1 MSVLSVELLFTQ
13 RGGQDTLD
21 KHRTYTSRYEV
32 ITDDPHDGVQI
43 VGNAPGVPPLG
54 SSYPTDAVAVV
65 VGLEVEQSDDS
76 PYLWYVTVSY
86 DSRPEMAQS
95 VNPIDGSTLTP
106 SDPTAFP
113 ENPILR
119 PAQWRITGQDSN
131 EIVTDWRPV
140 DRNGNIVAPTIEAW
154 AVNTLY
160 TPNDIVSNGGN
171 VYAMTG
177 NGASVSAGS
186 GAGPS
191 GTGIDIADPP
201 DAWVAFTGVSLGAYR
216 LKDAKVYKC
225 TVAGTTG
232 ANGPSGNATTG
243 ILDGSAEWGWIGG
256 AAKWGFYKTLA
267 EFLGNPDDR
276 NYEGVVSSGGIPFDP
291 PAMTEVTKPVLQVTM
306 NLPSISLEY
315 LVTMYNAV
323 NAITWRGIQPR
334 CAKILNLET
343 SNKYENGV
351 AFVEVTWN
359 IGLNK
364 DTWDK
369 RILDAAYGRYW
380 YREDKANPGTIRLVP
395 ENFNDEKG
403 QPLTSP
409 VPLDG
414 AGGKL
419 PAGKPPVFLRGVPR
433 QTNIVDFNALLPF

>member
-1 MSVLSVELLFTQ
+1 MSVLSVELLFTG

-32 ITDDPHDGVQI
+32 ITDDPHDGVQV

-76 PYLWYVTVSY
+76 PYLWYVTASY
-86 DSRPEMAQS
+86 DSRPQMEQS
-95 VNPIDGSTLTP
+95 VNPVDGGTLTP
-106 SDPTAFP
+106 SDPAAFP
-113 ENPILR
+113 ENPLLR
-119 PAQWRITGQDSN
+119 PAQWQFTGQDST
-131 EIVTDWRPV
+131 EVVTDWRPV
-140 DRNGNIVAPTIEAW
+140 DRLGNIIVPTVAAW
-154 AVNTLY
+154 AANTQY

-171 VYAMTG
+171 VYAMTADG
-177 NGASVSAGS
+177 VCVSAGS

-191 GTGIDIADPP
+191 GTGVGIADTPT
-201 DAWVAFTGVSLGAYR
+201 AWAAFGAVSVGDYR
-216 LKDAKVYKC
+216 IKGSKVYKC
-225 TVAGTTG
+225 TVGG
-232 ANGPSGNATTG
+232 NCGVNGPSGNATSG
-243 ILDGSAEWGWIGG
+243 ILDGAAEWGWIGSG
-256 AAKWGFYKTLA
+256 AVWGFYKTLA
-267 EFLGNPDDR
+267 DFTGNPDER
-276 NYEGVVSSGGIPFDP
+276 NYVGVVSSGGIPFDP
-291 PAMTEVTKPVLQVTM
+291 PAMTEVSKPVLRVTM
-306 NLPSISLEY
+306 NAASISLEY

-323 NAITWRGIQPR
+323 NASTWRGIRPR
-334 CAKILNLET
+334 CAKILNIET
-343 SNKYENGV
+343 GNKFENGF
-351 AFVEVTWN
+351 AFVEVTWT

-380 YREDKANPGTIRLVP
+380 YREDKATGTVSLKP

-433 QTNIVDFNALLPF
+433 QTNIVDFNTLLPF